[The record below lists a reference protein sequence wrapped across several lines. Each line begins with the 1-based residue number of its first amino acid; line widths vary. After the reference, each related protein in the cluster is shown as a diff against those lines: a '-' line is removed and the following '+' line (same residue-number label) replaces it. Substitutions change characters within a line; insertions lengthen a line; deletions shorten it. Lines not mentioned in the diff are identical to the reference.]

1 MHQLSFQI
9 SIKSLVSLSLCSL
22 VHAASLE
29 RFFGDC
35 MNRIEPGT
43 KKGLRDRNSPTC
55 TLSQN
60 GYGVS
65 KQSASNNPVVPA
77 AEPHHKPLR
86 LLATFAYRRAPSPPN
101 LSTKR
106 HVHAAPSNKKTCWRS
121 DTGEPPM
128 ELNAFAVSL
137 HKIYAAGVNPHCANP
152 VHLAGHYTHA
162 VLSQSGF
169 W

>member
-1 MHQLSFQI
+1 M
-9 SIKSLVSLSLCSL
+9 SLSLCSL

-65 KQSASNNPVVPA
+65 KQSASNHPVVPA

-86 LLATFAYRRAPSPPN
+86 LLATFAYRKCLRHQTSPQKGMCMQHQA
-101 LSTKR
+101 TKKR
-106 HVHAAPSNKKTCWRS
+106 VGVQTQ
-121 DTGEPPM
+121 
-128 ELNAFAVSL
+128 VSL
-137 HKIYAAGVNPHCANP
+137 RWSSMRLLSAFTKYTLLASTHIVQTLFILLATTLMQYCAIW
-152 VHLAGHYTHA
+152 
-162 VLSQSGF
+162 VLVSEHHVR
-169 W
+169 